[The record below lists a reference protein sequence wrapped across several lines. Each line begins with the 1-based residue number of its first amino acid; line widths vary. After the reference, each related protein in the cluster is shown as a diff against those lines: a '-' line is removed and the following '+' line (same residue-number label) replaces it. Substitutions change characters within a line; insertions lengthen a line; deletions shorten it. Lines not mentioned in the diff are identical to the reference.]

1 MAYYTT
7 VAALT
12 LSLLMVGSPTPPQAK
27 DEQLRQELLRR
38 VRADQDARKAVMA
51 LLRGDPAAGK
61 KDSPVVKRLGEI
73 DRENTVRMTQIVKEH
88 GWPGKSLVGTD
99 GAQAAWLLVQHADR
113 DRPFQKL
120 CLGLLREAVK
130 KGEATGQQ
138 LAYLTDR
145 VRVGEK
151 EKQVYG
157 TQLRLVDGKYQPH
170 PLEDEA
176 NVDRR
181 RKEVGLPPL
190 AEYLRFAEKALTA
203 GKKSP

>member
-1 MAYYTT
+1 M
-7 VAALT
+7 
-12 LSLLMVGSPTPPQAK
+12 
-27 DEQLRQELLRR
+27 
-38 VRADQDARKAVMA
+38 
-51 LLRGDPAAGK
+51 
-61 KDSPVVKRLGEI
+61 
-73 DRENTVRMTQIVKEH
+73 
-88 GWPGKSLVGTD
+88 
-99 GAQAAWLLVQHADR
+99 QHADR

-120 CLGLLREAVK
+120 CLGLLREGVK
-130 KGEATGQQ
+130 KGEARGQQ

-170 PLEDEA
+170 PIEDEA
-176 NVDRR
+176 SVDRR

-190 AEYLRFAEKALTA
+190 ADYVRSVEKMLKGP